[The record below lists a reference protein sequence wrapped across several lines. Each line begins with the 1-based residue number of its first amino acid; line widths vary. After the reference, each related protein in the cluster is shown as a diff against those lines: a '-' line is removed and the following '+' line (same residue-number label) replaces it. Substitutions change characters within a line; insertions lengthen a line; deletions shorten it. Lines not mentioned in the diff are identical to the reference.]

1 MPHAAFRAT
10 PLALALATAIAAPS
24 AFAAD
29 EPALPKKPTDL
40 DKVEVVGKYE
50 EKPSSVK
57 YTEQLRD
64 TPQTITVINREVM
77 EEQNL
82 LGLRDALQTLPGITF
97 GAGEGGGGYGD
108 SITLRGFNASSD
120 ITTDG
125 VRDSAQYSR
134 TDTFNLNAIELIN
147 GANSVFSGAGSVGG
161 NINLVSKVAGAGDFT
176 TMTLGAGT
184 DAFGRATLD
193 ANHDFGNGT
202 AFRINAMAHQ
212 NDAPG
217 RDVESFE
224 RWGIAPSVAFGLG
237 TPLRVT
243 MSYFHQTD
251 NNIPQYGVP
260 YYSAYGGP
268 LPGVRTSN
276 YYGYSNVDSQDID
289 TDMLTGT
296 VEYDVNDHTM
306 LRSLARFQQV
316 DQYSVASAPQGTW
329 CLFGP
334 PNGENASPTLTD
346 CIAGQTPGT
355 FLPGQPGGPR
365 GFVRDTRN
373 SIAISQTDLTTRFET
388 GSVGHALVAGVS
400 FSEEDFDLDTGNL
413 LRNADGTTFAPDG
426 TTVMLPEMDIANP
439 DHVYTGARNYIRT
452 NFTSGSLAN
461 QALYVFDTLTF
472 TPQWMVNVGARW
484 EHNEGDSVVE
494 TFDIDPEGGVG
505 GSTGVTTFKNEDN
518 LFSYRASVLFKPV
531 EAGTVYLSYSNS
543 NTPSKSSVNGAC
555 TAQTCNVDPEEA
567 VNIELG
573 TKWDLAPGLALNA
586 AVFRNDRENYKV
598 ANPDPLSNGEQTL
611 DGRARVDGVA
621 LGLAGQLTHDWAIF
635 ANVTWLESEV
645 LQGVSDYVAETDG
658 DPLKGLPISGTPER
672 SGSIWTTYDLERW
685 TFGYGVSYQSDY
697 VFYGNNLATSFGTV
711 KGFTTHRAMVSYALN
726 DQLSFQLNANNL
738 FDKEY
743 YIRVRN
749 NGWATPGDAQSFV
762 LTATYAF

>member
-10 PLALALATAIAAPS
+10 PLALALATAIASPV

-29 EPALPKKPTDL
+29 EPALPKKTTDL

-64 TPQTITVINREVM
+64 TPQSITVINREVM

-108 SITLRGFNASSD
+108 SITLRGFSASSD

-134 TDTFNLNAIELIN
+134 TDSFNLNAIELIN

-184 DAFGRATLD
+184 DSYGRATID
-193 ANHDFGNGT
+193 TNHDFGNGT

-224 RWGIAPSVAFGLG
+224 RWGVAPSVAFGLG

-243 MSYFHQTD
+243 ASYFHQTD

-260 YYSAYGGP
+260 YFSAYGGP
-268 LPGVRTSN
+268 LPGVKPSN

-289 TDMLTGT
+289 VDMLTGT
-296 VEYDVNDHTM
+296 VEYDIDENTM
-306 LRSLARFQQV
+306 LRSIARFQQV
-316 DQYSVASAPQGTW
+316 DQYSVVDAPQGTW
-329 CLFGP
+329 CLFDGVNP
-334 PNGENASPTLTD
+334 APAQPGQAAPT
-346 CIAGQTPGT
+346 CQPGQPFGT
-355 FLPGQPGGPR
+355 FLPGVPGGPR
-365 GFVRDTRN
+365 GHVRDTRN
-373 SIAISQTDLTTRFET
+373 NIAISQTDLTTRFDT
-388 GSVGHALVAGVS
+388 GSVGHALVAGFS
-400 FSEEDFDLDTGNL
+400 FSREDFDLDTGRIF
-413 LRNADGTTFAPDG
+413 RNADGTVIT
-426 TTVMLPEMDIANP
+426 LPPMSISDPN
-439 DHVYTGARNYIRT
+439 HVYTGPRNYIRQQF
-452 NFTSGSLAN
+452 NEGSLDN
-461 QALYVFDTLTF
+461 QSVYVFDTLTF
-472 TPQWMVNVGARW
+472 NPQWMVNLGARW
-484 EHNEGDSVVE
+484 EHNEGTSVVQE
-494 TFDIDPEGGVG
+494 FVADAGPTLGATSALNTFD
-505 GSTGVTTFKNEDN
+505 NEED

-531 EAGTVYLSYSNS
+531 EAGTIYLSYSDS
-543 NTPSKSSVNGAC
+543 KTPSKASVNGAC
-555 TAQTCNVDPEEA
+555 SVQTCNVDPETA

-586 AVFRNDRENYKV
+586 AVFRNNRENFKV
-598 ANPDPLSNGEQTL
+598 ADPGNPANPSGEQQL
-611 DGRARVDGVA
+611 DGEARVDGVA
-621 LGLAGQLTHDWAIF
+621 LGLAGQLTHDWAVF
-635 ANVTWLESEV
+635 ANVTWLDSEV
-645 LQGVSDYVAETDG
+645 LHGVSDFVAGTTG

-685 TFGYGVSYQSDY
+685 TFGYGIGYQSDY
-697 VFYGNNLATSFGTV
+697 LYYGNNLANLNLGEI
-711 KGFTTHRAMVSYALN
+711 KGFTTHRAMVSFAVN
-726 DQLSFQLNANNL
+726 DQLSFQLNASNL
-738 FDKEY
+738 FDKAY
-743 YIRVRN
+743 YTRARN